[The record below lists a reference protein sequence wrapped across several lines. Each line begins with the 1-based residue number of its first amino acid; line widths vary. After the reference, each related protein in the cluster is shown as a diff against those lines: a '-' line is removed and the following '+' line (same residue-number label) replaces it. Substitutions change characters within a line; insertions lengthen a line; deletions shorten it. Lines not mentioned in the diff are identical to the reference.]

1 LAGPDEIGGY
11 PCNPMKAIKRIL
23 ILFLLLAVIITAG
36 TAYLIYRTFLI
47 PTGRITQPIIVVVNE
62 GDTLSK
68 TAQELKERGAIIDER
83 LFVTAARYLGAEKLI
98 RAGEYEIDSK
108 TSPRDILV
116 MLMKGRVVEYPV
128 TVPEGLNIYQV
139 SDLLAEKG
147 FVGSE
152 EFLKLTK
159 DAGFIA
165 SLGITEPTLEGY
177 LFPDTYRV
185 SKGMRERE
193 IITLMVRRF
202 SEVFME
208 EKEKARP
215 TDKMTDY
222 ERLVL
227 ASMIEKET
235 GAPRERS
242 LVSAVFTNRLK
253 KEMKLDSCATVIY
266 GIWEHFDG
274 NLTER
279 DLSTWTAY
287 NTYLNPGL
295 PPGPICNPGR
305 ESIAAAMNPADV
317 DYLYFVS
324 KNDGTSY
331 FSSTLSE
338 HNRAVYEYQILRK
351 NRK

>member
-1 LAGPDEIGGY
+1 
-11 PCNPMKAIKRIL
+11 M
-23 ILFLLLAVIITAG
+23 
-36 TAYLIYRTFLI
+36 
-47 PTGRITQPIIVVVNE
+47 
-62 GDTLSK
+62 
-68 TAQELKERGAIIDER
+68 
-83 LFVTAARYLGAEKLI
+83 
-98 RAGEYEIDSK
+98 
-108 TSPRDILV
+108 SPKDILV

-147 FVGSE
+147 FVDGG
-152 EFLKLTK
+152 EFLRLTK
-159 DAGFIA
+159 DGSFIA
-165 SLGITEPTLEGY
+165 SLGINAPTLEGY

-193 IITLMVRRF
+193 IITLMARRF
-202 SEVFME
+202 FEVFNE
-208 EKEKARP
+208 EKKKPRSS
-215 TDKMTDY
+215 DMLTDY
-222 ERLVL
+222 EKLIL

-235 GAPRERS
+235 GTPQERP
-242 LVSAVFTNRLK
+242 LVSAVFTNRLD

-266 GIWEHFDG
+266 GIWDRFDG

-279 DLSTWTAY
+279 DLSAWTAY
-287 NTYLNPGL
+287 NTYMNQGL

-305 ESIAAAMNPADV
+305 ESIAAAITPGDV

>member
-1 LAGPDEIGGY
+1 
-11 PCNPMKAIKRIL
+11 MKSIKRIL
-23 ILFLLLAVIITAG
+23 LFILLVALIGTAG
-36 TAYLIYRTFLI
+36 TAYVVYRTFLI
-47 PTGRITQPIIVVVNE
+47 PTGRITQPIVVVVNE

-68 TAQELKERGAIIDER
+68 TAQELKDRGAILDER
-83 LFVTAARYLGAEKLI
+83 LFVTAARYLGAERLI
-98 RAGEYEIDSK
+98 RAGEYEIDP
-108 TSPRDILV
+108 TMSPKDILV

-139 SDLLAEKG
+139 SDLLEEEG
-147 FVGSE
+147 FVDAG
-152 EFLKLTK
+152 EFLRLAK
-159 DAGFIA
+159 DTGFIA
-165 SLGITEPTLEGY
+165 SLGVNEPTLEGY

-185 SKGMRERE
+185 NKGMRERE
-193 IITLMVRRF
+193 IITLMVGRF
-202 SEVFME
+202 SEVFDGE
-208 EKEKARP
+208 REKARP
-215 TDKMTDY
+215 ADKLTDY
-222 ERLVL
+222 ERLIL

-235 GAPRERS
+235 GAPQERT
-242 LVSAVFTNRLK
+242 LVSAVFTNRLR

-287 NTYLNPGL
+287 NTYMNQGL

-305 ESIAAAMNPADV
+305 DSIAAAMKPADV

>member
-1 LAGPDEIGGY
+1 
-11 PCNPMKAIKRIL
+11 MKSIKRIL
-23 ILFLLLAVIITAG
+23 ILLLLLAVTAGGG
-36 TAYLIYRTFLI
+36 TAYLVYRTFLI

-68 TAQELKERGAIIDER
+68 AAEELKKRGAILDER
-83 LFVTAARYLGAEKLI
+83 LFVTAARYLGAERLI
-98 RAGEYEIDSK
+98 RTGEYKIDS
-108 TSPRDILV
+108 TMSPKDILV
-116 MLMKGRVVEYPV
+116 MLMKGRIVQYPV

-147 FVGSE
+147 FVDVQ
-152 EFLKLTK
+152 EFLRLTK
-159 DAGFIA
+159 DDRFIE
-165 SLGITEPTLEGY
+165 SLGVDALTLEGY
-177 LFPDTYRV
+177 LFPDTYHV
-185 SKGMRERE
+185 SKGMREQE
-193 IITLMVRRF
+193 IITLMVRRYF
-202 SEVFME
+202 EVFNE
-208 EKEKARP
+208 EKEKSRIP
-215 TDKMTDY
+215 NELTDY
-222 ERLVL
+222 ETLIL

-235 GAPRERS
+235 GTPQERP
-242 LVSAVFTNRLK
+242 LVSAVFRNRLG

-266 GIWEHFDG
+266 GIWDRFDG
-274 NLTER
+274 NLTQE

-287 NTYLNPGL
+287 NTYMNPGL

-305 ESIAAAMNPADV
+305 ESITAAITPADA